1 MQKKQDTNTKYHSI
15 NLNSKEVFQLKEIL
29 ELYLLE
35 KETLNYLDTKNIKG
49 YSVYMKVKN
58 LIALYELQNPI
69 TED

>member
-35 KETLNYLDTKNIKG
+35 KEALNYLDTKKIKG

>member
-15 NLNSKEVFQLKEIL
+15 NLNFKEIFQLKEIL

-35 KETLNYLDTKNIKG
+35 KETLNYLDTKKIKG
-49 YSVYMKVKN
+49 YSVYMKIKN

>member
-15 NLNSKEVFQLKEIL
+15 NLNSKEVFELKKIL

-35 KETLNYLDTKNIKG
+35 KEALNYLDTKKIKG
-49 YSVYMKVKN
+49 YSVYMKIKN
-58 LIALYELQNPI
+58 LIALYELENPI

>member
-15 NLNSKEVFQLKEIL
+15 NLNSKEVFQLKQIL

-35 KETLNYLDTKNIKG
+35 KEALNYLDTKKIKG

>member
-1 MQKKQDTNTKYHSI
+1 MQKKQDTSTKYHSI

-35 KETLNYLDTKNIKG
+35 KEALNYLDTKKIKG

>member
-35 KETLNYLDTKNIKG
+35 KEALNYLDTKKIKG
-49 YSVYMKVKN
+49 YSIYMKVKN
-58 LIALYELQNPI
+58 LIALYELKNPI

>member
-35 KETLNYLDTKNIKG
+35 KEALNYLDTKKIKG
-49 YSVYMKVKN
+49 YSLYMKVKN
-58 LIALYELQNPI
+58 LIALYELENPI

>member
-35 KETLNYLDTKNIKG
+35 KEALNYLDTKKIKG

-58 LIALYELQNPI
+58 LIALYELENPI

>member
-35 KETLNYLDTKNIKG
+35 KEALNYLDTKKIKG
-49 YSVYMKVKN
+49 YSIYMKVKN
-58 LIALYELQNPI
+58 LIALYELENPI

>member
-35 KETLNYLDTKNIKG
+35 KEALNYLDTKKIKG
-49 YSVYMKVKN
+49 YSIYMKIKN
-58 LIALYELQNPI
+58 LIALYELKNPI

>member
-35 KETLNYLDTKNIKG
+35 KEALNYLDTKKIKG
-49 YSVYMKVKN
+49 YSVYMKIKN